1 MDPSLLCQ
9 GKGLVLP
16 NLSIDETA
24 QRVRFLLISLPN
36 NAMSV
41 KSPFTIHKAL
51 KGIGGEPKS
60 IKRLRSGDLLVETSS
75 STQTKSFLLA
85 KTFLDSP
92 VNILPHKSLNTS
104 RGVIS
109 EPDLLTTSEAEI
121 LEGFSTQG
129 VIQPHTFRIL
139 CTVSSARGSGTLKLP
154 AEDNCAQDVHLLD
167 ILPQVAVLRR
177 NASIVHSL
185 TPLTQNSVLNGKL
198 KKKFKPLKPIEIFH
212 TLKPEN

>member
-1 MDPSLLCQ
+1 MTGTLPPCWTPWWVEARQNEVFCTHMDPSLLCQ

-75 STQTKSFLLA
+75 STQ
-85 KTFLDSP
+85 
-92 VNILPHKSLNTS
+92 SLS
-104 RGVIS
+104 YLRKH
-109 EPDLLTTSEAEI
+109 
-121 LEGFSTQG
+121 FS
-129 VIQPHTFRIL
+129 I
-139 CTVSSARGSGTLKLP
+139 
-154 AEDNCAQDVHLLD
+154 HL
-167 ILPQVAVLRR
+167 
-177 NASIVHSL
+177 
-185 TPLTQNSVLNGKL
+185 
-198 KKKFKPLKPIEIFH
+198 
-212 TLKPEN
+212 